1 MRNAFRLLVAVVATM
16 GLLAGTAS
24 AQFSDPQD
32 RISGIEKVFD
42 DPWPAT
48 HSDFAFWGNYA
59 FSGWYTGS
67 TRGEPAGVH
76 IYDISNPASPVQIRN
91 FFCNGNQNDPVV
103 WDRNGNG
110 VADLLLLAVDRTM
123 DGTACNAPVSMQPNP
138 TPGGAPIRFDAN
150 PNGWEGVRVFEMS
163 DGSGDYE
170 PGAPF
175 AVINQVDAQYTD
187 CGAHTITANTKF
199 ADDPVNPRLVVYVQ
213 SYPLRPGPTCG
224 QTGMPAGQE
233 PYKNVNNPFE
243 ESDVEVE
250 DPLHRVIQVLNVPL
264 DDPANTTEIAEPE
277 ISYQIEGW
285 PRDPDGQQDWSEKGL
300 TGLEPA
306 AVACHDVVIHVPD
319 NILGAACAEQGQVWK
334 VDPDTLI
341 PDTLHPMAVG
351 DDELSSGGTGQF
363 PGAVDFFHSVMF
375 DNGMDTVNWVDESF
389 GRGCPPMTEWQERPW
404 HPAGT
409 HKTGHM
415 FFSDM
420 EGNFQSRIHVGD
432 MRPDSSA
439 GEYCSSHMGMTV
451 TGIQRDLLVNAWY
464 TGGVDVIDFTD
475 PTQLKEIAYYDP
487 ERTTGDWSAYPYTG
501 PLFSGGP
508 FARLRGVPVYASDG
522 VEDNAN
528 ARGLEVYRPRILAPP
543 KSKLLDHLNPQTM
556 ED

>member
-1 MRNAFRLLVAVVATM
+1 MRFAFRLLVAVLATM
-16 GLLAGTAS
+16 GLMAGTAS

-32 RISGIEKVFD
+32 QSFKIGKVFD

-48 HSDFAFWGNYA
+48 HSDFAFWGDHA
-59 FSGWYTGS
+59 FSGWYTATTG
-67 TRGEPAGVH
+67 GLH
-76 IYDISNPASPVQIRN
+76 IYDISNPASPHQIRN
-91 FFCNGNQNDPVV
+91 FPCNGNQNDPVV
-103 WDRNGNG
+103 YDRNGNG

-123 DGTACNAPVSMQPNP
+123 DGPDCDDAVSMQG
-138 TPGGAPIRFDAN
+138 TARFDAN
-150 PNGWEGVRVFEMS
+150 PQGWEGVRVFEMS

-170 PGAPF
+170 AGAPF
-175 AVINQVDAQYTD
+175 DVIHQVDAQYTD

-199 ADDPVNPRLVVYVQ
+199 ADDAANPRLVVYVQ

-233 PYKNVNNPFE
+233 PYKNVTNQFE
-243 ESDVEVE
+243 DPSDREVE
-250 DPLHRVIQVLNVPL
+250 DPLLRAIQVLNVPL
-264 DDPANTTEIAEPE
+264 DNPANTTEIAEPE
-277 ISYQIEGW
+277 VSYQIEGW
-285 PRDPDGQQDWSEKGL
+285 PKDPDGRQDWSEKGL

-319 NILGAACAEQGQVWK
+319 NILGAACAEQGQVWE

-341 PDTLHPMAVG
+341 PDTMHPMAVG
-351 DDELSSGGTGQF
+351 DDKLSSGGSGQF

-375 DNGMDTVNWVDESF
+375 DNGMETVNWVDESF
-389 GRGCPPMTEWQERPW
+389 GSGCPTMTEWQPRPW
-404 HPAGT
+404 NPAGGT
-409 HKTGHM
+409 HKTGRM

-420 EGNFQSRIHVGD
+420 EGNFQSDFHVGD
-432 MRPDSSA
+432 RRPDSSE

-464 TGGVDVIDFTD
+464 TGGVDVIDFTK
-475 PTQLKEIAYYDP
+475 PTRLKEIAYYDP
-487 ERTTGDWSAYPYTG
+487 ERVTGTWSAYPYTG
-501 PLFSGGP
+501 PMFKRGG
-508 FARLRGVPVYASDG
+508 GVPVYASDG

-528 ARGLEVYRPRILAPP
+528 ARGMEVYRARVTRPG

-556 ED
+556 EE

>member
-1 MRNAFRLLVAVVATM
+1 MRMKHAFRLVALTVVAL
-16 GLLAGTAS
+16 GLLSGSAS
-24 AQFSDPQD
+24 AKVKVLAEDDGD
-32 RISGIEKVFD
+32 RVFKIDKLFD
-42 DPWPAT
+42 DPWAAT
-48 HSDFAFWGNYA
+48 HSDFAFWGNHA
-59 FSGWYTGS
+59 VLGWYTATTG
-67 TRGEPAGVH
+67 GVH
-76 IYDISNPASPVQIRN
+76 IYDISNPASPDEIRN
-91 FFCNGNQNDPVV
+91 FPCNGNQNDPILY
-103 WDRNGNG
+103 DRNGNG

-123 DGTACNAPVSMQPNP
+123 DGPNCGDAVSMQG
-138 TPGGAPIRFDAN
+138 TARFDAN
-150 PNGWEGVRVFEMS
+150 PNGWEGVRVFEVS

-199 ADDPVNPRLVVYVQ
+199 ANDASNPRLVVYVA

-233 PYKNVNNPFE
+233 PYKNTSNPFE
-243 ESDVEVE
+243 DASDREVE

-264 DDPANTTEIAEPE
+264 NNPANTTEIAEPE
-277 ISYQIEGW
+277 ISYPG
-285 PRDPDGQQDWSEKGL
+285 DPDGQQDWTEKGL

-306 AVACHDVVIHVPD
+306 AVACHDIVIHVPD
-319 NILGAACAEQGQVWK
+319 DIAGGACAEQGQIWE
-334 VDPDTLI
+334 VDPATGI
-341 PDTLHPMAVG
+341 PDTEDPMAVG
-351 DDELSSGGTGQF
+351 DDEVSSNGTGQF
-363 PGAVDFFHSVMF
+363 PGAIDFFHSVMF
-375 DNGMDTVNWVDESF
+375 DNGMETVNWVDESF
-389 GRGCPPMTEWQERPW
+389 GSGCPTMTNWQERAW

-409 HKTGHM
+409 HKTGRM

-420 EGNFQSRIHVGD
+420 EGNFQSDFHVGD
-432 MRPDSSA
+432 LRPDPRE

-464 TGGVDVIDFTD
+464 TGGVDVIDFTK
-475 PTQLKEIAYYDP
+475 PTRLKEVAYFDP
-487 ERTTGDWSAYPYTG
+487 VRQTGTWSAYPYTG
-501 PLFSGGP
+501 PLFKKGP
-508 FARLRGVPVYASDG
+508 GVPVYASDG

-528 ARGLEVYRPRILAPP
+528 ARGMEVYRPKITKPG